1 MTEVWIPA
9 DLPRTDN
16 WSQRID
22 VAVGRLKPGVTID
35 AAAAE
40 LRAIGQRIEQL
51 RSSSPDRTVPMTAL
65 TEAVVGRSRT
75 GVLTLLG
82 AVAMVLLIACANV
95 ANLLLVRA
103 EGRKREVAVRTA
115 LGAGRRRLFTQF
127 LTESLVLALAASVA
141 AVFIALAATRVLGTL
156 AASQIP
162 RAFEIG
168 LDWTAFLFLLMV
180 AVATGV
186 AFGVV
191 PALQAIRSDVSGLL
205 SAASGRSSRG
215 RGSAAMI
222 NGLVVAE
229 IALAFILLTGAGL
242 LLRALLFL
250 EGAPTGIVA
259 ERVLTLR
266 METLGLLPQQAA
278 PAETTPG

>member
-1 MTEVWIPA
+1 MTP
-9 DLPRTDN
+9 
-16 WSQRID
+16 
-22 VAVGRLKPGVTID
+22 
-35 AAAAE
+35 
-40 LRAIGQRIEQL
+40 
-51 RSSSPDRTVPMTAL
+51 L

-168 LDWTAFLFLLMV
+168 LDWTAFLFLL
-180 AVATGV
+180 ASSRSP
-186 AFGVV
+186 
-191 PALQAIRSDVSGLL
+191 PASHSGSCRRCRPSGPT
-205 SAASGRSSRG
+205 SAACSVP
-215 RGSAAMI
+215 SAA
-222 NGLVVAE
+222 
-229 IALAFILLTGAGL
+229 
-242 LLRALLFL
+242 
-250 EGAPTGIVA
+250 
-259 ERVLTLR
+259 
-266 METLGLLPQQAA
+266 AA
-278 PAETTPG
+278 PGDEDRRR